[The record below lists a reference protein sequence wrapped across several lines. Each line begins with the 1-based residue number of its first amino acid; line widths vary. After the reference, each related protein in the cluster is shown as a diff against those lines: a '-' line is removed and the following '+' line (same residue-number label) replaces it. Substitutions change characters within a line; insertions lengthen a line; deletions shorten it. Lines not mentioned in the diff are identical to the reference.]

1 MADDYSNDENTT
13 GVVLVN
19 GPSTSGT
26 IETAGDYDVFKV
38 SLAANKTYAFTLIR
52 SADNGLEDPFLE
64 IYGPDGFFLSEAD
77 DGLRDGNARIE
88 ISTTM
93 AGTYYL
99 GASDSASWGVGRY
112 ELAARVV
119 DFAADDFTNT
129 TSTTGRVVVNG
140 GAVDGSIQ
148 FTGDYDLFKVDL
160 IKGQYVTFVLAAGTG
175 GLVDPYLELYGPQL
189 EYLGGDD
196 ESQGNHNARLSYFVE
211 ESGSYYLGARDYHS
225 GVGAY
230 KLIASNVDFT
240 RDDFSNAADT
250 TGVVTAFGPAATGVM
265 NFQYDYDVFK
275 VNLVAG
281 QSYAIELTGEL
292 GGITYPVVELY
303 GPDLFLVARQ
313 TGRGLDNSGLQ
324 LPFSYIDFTAPAS
337 GTFYIGAYDFYGD
350 LGAYK
355 VRVTDVPGV
364 SLTGTPF
371 DNDIYGGLGA
381 DVLNGLAG
389 DDIIVGYNGNDA
401 IDGGD
406 GNDSLEGDGG
416 NDTLRGGAGNDTAY
430 YAGPQSDYIIT
441 KTGATSLTVQD
452 KLGIDG
458 VDTLIDIENLS
469 FSTGTISSFG
479 PEVAQ
484 FLSSVKGQ
492 VTKFVAG
499 SDISGIK
506 TYEAISWAAAAG
518 TVQVDLS
525 KGTFT
530 ANGSSNKIREIDGLV
545 GSKFAD
551 QLKGDDENNLLDGGL
566 GADRMEGGRGNDV
579 YVVNDAGDVVIED
592 ESASTMQT
600 EPGTPDFLD
609 VGGSIDKV
617 IASISYTL
625 GNALEDLALATGAGN
640 INAGGNSLAN
650 TLVGNESRNNLTGG
664 GGDDALYGG
673 AGVDTAVFTGAKS
686 NYKISVD
693 NLKTTVSSTA
703 EGTDSLYAVER
714 LKFADANLAMDLN
727 GNAGQTAKI
736 LGAVFGKAMVGN
748 AQAVGLV
755 LSLFDAGQT
764 MAQVADVA
772 LRVALSNNVTSTGV
786 ATLLYTNLFG
796 VAPDA
801 ATAQA
806 LASYI
811 NNGTFTTTSFTT
823 TVADLA
829 INTANIG
836 LTGLA
841 STGLAFVPA

>member
-1 MADDYSNDENTT
+1 MADDYSNDIDTK

-19 GPSTSGT
+19 GPLTSGT
-26 IETAGDYDVFKV
+26 IE
-38 SLAANKTYAFTLIR
+38 
-52 SADNGLEDPFLE
+52 
-64 IYGPDGFFLSEAD
+64 EA
-77 DGLRDGNARIE
+77 
-88 ISTTM
+88 S
-93 AGTYYL
+93 
-99 GASDSASWGVGRY
+99 
-112 ELAARVV
+112 
-119 DFAADDFTNT
+119 
-129 TSTTGRVVVNG
+129 
-140 GAVDGSIQ
+140 
-148 FTGDYDLFKVDL
+148 DYDLFKVDL
-160 IKGQYVTFVLAAGTG
+160 VKGQYVTFVLAAGVG
-175 GLVDPYLELYGPQL
+175 GLVDPYLELYNAQL
-189 EYLGGDD
+189 EFLGYDD
-196 ESQGNHNARLSYFVE
+196 ESQGNHNARIAYVAE
-211 ESGSYYLGARDYHS
+211 ETGTYYLGARDYGS

-230 KLIASNVDFT
+230 KLIASGIDFT

-250 TGVVTAFGPAATGVM
+250 TGVVTPFAAAARGVM

-281 QSYAIELTGEL
+281 QSYALELLGEL
-292 GGITYPVVELY
+292 GGISYPVVELY
-303 GPDLFLVARQ
+303 GPDLFLAARE
-313 TGRGLDNSGLQ
+313 TGRGTDNSGLQ
-324 LPFSYIDFTAPAS
+324 LPLSYIDFTAQVT
-337 GTFYIGAYDFYGD
+337 GTFYIGVYDFYGD
-350 LGAYK
+350 LGAYN

-364 SLTGTPF
+364 TLNGTVF

-381 DVLNGLAG
+381 DMLNGLAG
-389 DDIIVGYNGNDA
+389 DDIIVGYNGHDQ

-416 NDTLRGGAGNDTAY
+416 NDTIRGGAGTDTAY
-430 YAGPQSDYIIT
+430 YAGPQGDYVVTRIN
-441 KTGATSLTVQD
+441 TSTVTVQD

-458 VDTLIDIENLS
+458 IDTLIDIENLS
-469 FSTGTISSFG
+469 FSTGTISSFSA
-479 PEVAQ
+479 EVSQ
-484 FLSSVKGQ
+484 YLSTVKGQ

-499 SDISGIK
+499 ADISGIA
-506 TYEAISWAAAAG
+506 TYEAISWANANG
-518 TVQVDLS
+518 VVQVDLS
-525 KGTFT
+525 KGTFS
-530 ANGSSNKIREIDGLV
+530 ANGSTNKIKEIDGLV

-566 GADRMEGGRGNDV
+566 GADRLEGGRGNDV
-579 YVVNDAGDVVIED
+579 YVVNDAGDAVIED
-592 ESASTMQT
+592 EGPTPQQT
-600 EPGTPDFLD
+600 ETGIPDFLD
-609 VGGSIDKV
+609 VGASIDKV

-625 GNALEDLALATGAGN
+625 GKGLEDLTLATGAGA
-640 INAGGNSLAN
+640 INASGNSVAN
-650 TLVGNESRNNLTGG
+650 TLVGNEARNNLAGG

-673 AGVDTAVFTGAKS
+673 AGVDTAVFTGARG

-693 NLKTTVSSTA
+693 NLKTTVSSTT

-714 LKFADANLAMDLN
+714 LKFADVNLAMDLN

-764 MAQVADVA
+764 TAQVADLA

-801 ATAQA
+801 ATAQV